1 MTQLELLRFAINV
14 FERLRVVYLVVGSYA
29 SGSYGEPRMTR
40 DIDIVIDP
48 RADQLDVICDAFPE
62 SDFYVSK
69 DAARS
74 AFEHRSQFNVI
85 HPDSG
90 NKIDLIFPRGDAWS
104 REQVGRRQ
112 RVELVPGQEAF
123 AARPEDVII
132 SKMLFYQEG
141 GSEKHLRD
149 VAGMLKLSG
158 AAIDQQYVSRWSE
171 ELGLQEIW
179 RAVLERVRS

>member
-1 MTQLELLRFAINV
+1 VTQAELLRFAIDV
-14 FERLRVVYLVVGSYA
+14 FERLHVVYLVVGSYA

-48 RADQLDVICDAFPE
+48 RADQLNAICDAFPE

-69 DAARS
+69 DAAKS
-74 AFEHRSQFNVI
+74 AFQHRSQFNVI

-90 NKIDLIFPRGDAWS
+90 NKIDLIFPKEDAWS
-104 REQVGRRQ
+104 REQIGRRK
-112 RVELVPGQEAF
+112 RVQLLPGQEGF
-123 AARPEDVII
+123 AARPEDIII

-149 VAGMLKLSG
+149 MAGMLKVSG
-158 AAIDQQYVSRWSE
+158 PEIDQTYVAKWAHDLALE
-171 ELGLQEIW
+171 EIW
-179 RAVLERVRS
+179 RAVLERVKG